1 MIGVSQVKTII
12 SETGITT
19 VQDFTLLRH
28 DLDWTRTW
36 YVTERDR
43 LPKEERRVRWGLRR

>member
-19 VQDFTLLRH
+19 FRISPDCVATWTGRELGTLLG
-28 DLDWTRTW
+28 
-36 YVTERDR
+36 
-43 LPKEERRVRWGLRR
+43 RR